1 METPPEQEFSEL
13 NRRLHSP
20 TQMLSKMAL
29 HSRTHAH
36 GQKTDDPQ
44 LNQQIVPQAM
54 ELLVKQLHLA
64 KDELRVSPCSGSFM
78 SIHAPHFERPNRL
91 TLPPPPATPG
101 PAIFPPHVVVTRGRP
116 SRPRN
121 DHSTR
126 HSPSQFEVTA
136 VATSTVASS
145 ANAATN
151 VIADISTEPANLQ
164 EVGDEFVDIDNIL
177 FDEALEE
184 LDLSGVQGA
193 VPPPSAITVIVSV
206 CHAPVTSEPNDGDP
220 KACPDPAPSAAIVEF
235 LLYDTQRLELE
246 ECAVYSLVQSTAV
259 RHHSTAIATAT
270 ATATTT
276 AAMTAAVTTTATA
289 PTAATATAATA
300 AAPATVPATARKRG
314 RPKGAKDKE
323 PRKRRPKATGGG
335 DTAATSN

>member
-1 METPPEQEFSEL
+1 
-13 NRRLHSP
+13 
-20 TQMLSKMAL
+20 
-29 HSRTHAH
+29 
-36 GQKTDDPQ
+36 
-44 LNQQIVPQAM
+44 
-54 ELLVKQLHLA
+54 
-64 KDELRVSPCSGSFM
+64 
-78 SIHAPHFERPNRL
+78 
-91 TLPPPPATPG
+91 
-101 PAIFPPHVVVTRGRP
+101 
-116 SRPRN
+116 
-121 DHSTR
+121 
-126 HSPSQFEVTA
+126 
-136 VATSTVASS
+136 VASS

-193 VPPPSAITVIVSV
+193 VPPVTPS
-206 CHAPVTSEPNDGDP
+206 
-220 KACPDPAPSAAIVEF
+220 
-235 LLYDTQRLELE
+235 
-246 ECAVYSLVQSTAV
+246 
-259 RHHSTAIATAT
+259 STAIATAT

-335 DTAATSN
+335 DTAATSNY